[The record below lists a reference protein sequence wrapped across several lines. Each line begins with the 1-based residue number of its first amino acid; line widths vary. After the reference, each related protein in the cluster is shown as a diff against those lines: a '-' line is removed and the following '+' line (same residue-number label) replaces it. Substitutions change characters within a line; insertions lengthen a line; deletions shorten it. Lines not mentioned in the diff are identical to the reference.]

1 LAFVPTLPRVRFFGP
16 VPKRRNKMPRFVAI
30 HNLGPGAREMFAQA
44 GPAMLAAVK
53 EVYPEVVWDGV
64 HIEWETGKAV
74 CVWDAP
80 DAETVKGLFEQ
91 LQFPYEDLFPVERLS
106 AYDLATGA

>member
-1 LAFVPTLPRVRFFGP
+1 MARFL
-16 VPKRRNKMPRFVAI
+16 AI

-44 GPAMLAAVK
+44 GPAMLAALK
-53 EVYPEVVWDGV
+53 ETYPRVVWNGV

-80 DAETVKGLFEQ
+80 DLATVKGLFEQ
-91 LQFPYEDLFPVERLS
+91 LQVPYEDLFPVEWMS
-106 AYDLATGA
+106 PHDMAMAGGA